1 MISLYSLVMSLALAF
16 VYPVGWLFALFGKT
30 HYRERLVPP
39 RNIPGEGSPR
49 IWIHA
54 ASVGEAVIA
63 FSMAVEI
70 RKKKP
75 GAGIFVTTTTRTGL
89 ERIRFLEKSSD
100 DRIVDCSFL
109 APFDH
114 PFIARRF
121 IKKINPSVYILIETE
136 IWPSL
141 ISAIQRCGIPVCII
155 NGKLGYQSFHR
166 YNLFRLALRPLM
178 SGITLVCVQSRTFA
192 RRFHWLG
199 VPRERI
205 EVLGNIKFD
214 SLPNSSQFDYA
225 EIRKS
230 FGLPEKAEIFTAGST
245 RPGEEEILVRSF
257 QIILDKHPDAILILA
272 PRHLNRIPE
281 VEKILHLAELQFV
294 RRSSEEKIVE
304 GKDTVFLLDTMGEL
318 IQAFACAEAAFV
330 GGSLRDFGGH
340 NPMEP
345 ASLGI
350 PILFG
355 PYMEQTG
362 SKELLQGGAAIL
374 VHDETELA
382 EALDTLLSDKEKR
395 ARMAEA
401 GPQVIRKFRGILA
414 RTFQAMEKRGLI

>member
-1 MISLYSLVMSLALAF
+1 MLLMSIVLAV
-16 VYPVGWLFALFGKT
+16 VYPVSRFLALFGKT
-30 HYRERLVPP
+30 NFSERLIPP
-39 RNIPGEGSPR
+39 QNISPEGIPR

-63 FSMAVEI
+63 FSMAMEI

-75 GAGIFVTTTTRTGL
+75 GAIIFISTTTRTGL
-89 ERIRFLEKSSD
+89 DRIQSLEKSAD
-100 DRIVDCSFL
+100 ENIVNISFL

-114 PFIARRF
+114 PLIARRF
-121 IKKINPSVYILIETE
+121 IKKINPSAYILVETE

-141 ISAIQRCGIPVCII
+141 ISVIQRRGIPVSII
-155 NGKLGYQSFHR
+155 NGKLGHQSFHR

-178 SGITLVCVQSRTFA
+178 GGISLVCVQSRTFA

-214 SLPNSSQFDYA
+214 SLPDSSQFDCTSV
-225 EIRKS
+225 RKNL
-230 FGLPEKAEIFTAGST
+230 GLLEKAEIFTAGST

-257 QIILDKHPDAILILA
+257 QMVLNNHPGMVMVLA

-281 VEKILHLAELQFV
+281 VEKILNSAGLHYA
-294 RRSSEEKIVE
+294 RRSAGERVAERNDQVL
-304 GKDTVFLLDTMGEL
+304 LLDTMGEL
-318 IQAFACAEAAFV
+318 LQAFACSRAAFV
-330 GGSLRDFGGH
+330 GGSLSDFGGH

-345 ASLGI
+345 AALGI

-362 SKELLQGGAAIL
+362 AKELLQGGAAIL

-382 EALDTLLSDKEKR
+382 EALDSLLSDSEKR
-395 ARMAEA
+395 NRMAEA

-414 RTFQAMEKRGLI
+414 RTFQAMEKRGVV